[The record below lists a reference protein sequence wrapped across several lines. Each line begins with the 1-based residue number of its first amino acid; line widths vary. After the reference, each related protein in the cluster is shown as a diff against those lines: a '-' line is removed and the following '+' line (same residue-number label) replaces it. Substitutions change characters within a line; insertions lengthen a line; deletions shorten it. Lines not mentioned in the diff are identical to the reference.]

1 MHIGYIR
8 VSTDHQNTDRQ
19 KDLLKKQYPEIK
31 KFYIDRQSGKNTD
44 RPQLRE
50 MMNYARKND
59 VIVVESLSRLARN
72 TRDLIDITDQLN
84 KNEIHLISL
93 KESIDATTPSGR
105 AMMKMFSVFADF
117 EREIIV
123 ERTKEGLASARAR
136 GHVGGRPAINKETVA
151 NAIKLYDSRKFS
163 IQEICKITGISKGSL
178 YKYIHS
184 ENERRKKYEPWLF

>member
-72 TRDLIDITDQLN
+72 TRDLIDITDHLN

-184 ENERRKKYEPWLF
+184 ENERRKKYEP

>member
-50 MMNYARKND
+50 MMNYVRKND

-72 TRDLIDITDQLN
+72 TRDLIDITDHLN

-184 ENERRKKYEPWLF
+184 ENERRKKYEP

>member
-184 ENERRKKYEPWLF
+184 ENERRKKYEP

>member
-44 RPQLRE
+44 RPQLKE

-151 NAIKLYDSRKFS
+151 NAIKLYDSRNFS

-184 ENERRKKYEPWLF
+184 ENERRKKYEP

>member
-163 IQEICKITGISKGSL
+163 IQEICKITGISKGTL
-178 YKYIHS
+178 YNYIHK
-184 ENERRKKYEPWLF
+184 EKNG

>member
-151 NAIKLYDSRKFS
+151 NAIKLYDSRNFS

-184 ENERRKKYEPWLF
+184 ENERRKKYEP

>member
-136 GHVGGRPAINKETVA
+136 GHVGGRPAINEETVA

-184 ENERRKKYEPWLF
+184 ENERRKKYEP

>member
-136 GHVGGRPAINKETVA
+136 GHVEGRPAINKETVA
-151 NAIKLYDSRKFS
+151 NAIKLYDSRNVS

-184 ENERRKKYEPWLF
+184 ENERRKKYEP

>member
-8 VSTDHQNTDRQ
+8 VSTTHQNIARQ
-19 KDLLKKQYPEIK
+19 KDILLSNYPDIE
-31 KFYIDRQSGKNTD
+31 KFYIDRQSGKSTN
-44 RPQLRE
+44 RPQFKE
-50 MMNYARKND
+50 MMSYARKDD

-72 TRDLIDITDQLN
+72 TKDLIDITDQLN
-84 KNEIHLISL
+84 KKKIHLISL
-93 KESIDATTPSGR
+93 KESIDATTPTGR

-136 GHVGGRPAINKETVA
+136 GHVGGRPAINEETVA

-163 IQEICKITGISKGSL
+163 IQEICKMTGISKGTL
-178 YKYIHS
+178 YNYIHK
-184 ENERRKKYEPWLF
+184 EKNG

>member
-72 TRDLIDITDQLN
+72 TRDLIDITDQFN

-184 ENERRKKYEPWLF
+184 ENERRKKYEP

>member
-8 VSTDHQNTDRQ
+8 VSTDHQNADRQ

-31 KFYIDRQSGKNTD
+31 KFYMDRQSGKNTD

-50 MMNYARKND
+50 MMSYARKDD
-59 VIVVESLSRLARN
+59 VIVVESLSRLGRN

-84 KNEIHLISL
+84 RNGIHLISL
-93 KESIDATTPSGR
+93 KESIDATTSTGR

-123 ERTKEGLASARAR
+123 ERTREGLESARAR
-136 GHVGGRPAINKETVA
+136 GRVGGRPAADRAVIS
-151 NAIKLYDSRKFS
+151 NAIRLYKSNEFS
-163 IQEICKITGISKGSL
+163 ISEICKMTGISKGTL
-178 YKYIHS
+178 YNYIHKEKS
-184 ENERRKKYEPWLF
+184 G

>member
-50 MMNYARKND
+50 MMNYARQND

-72 TRDLIDITDQLN
+72 TRDLIDITDHLN

-184 ENERRKKYEPWLF
+184 ENERRKKYEP